1 MNSIGLM
8 LSATMMNLQSL
19 SRRRMNSLVMV
30 ISIAGVAAV
39 FSVVLA
45 MNAGLDAAMRDS
57 GNPDRAVVLRAGST
71 VEIASAISPEDLTV
85 IRNAAEA
92 RKDAD
97 GVPLINAEAVAPLT
111 LIEKRSGM
119 EVNGTLRGVGPQILA
134 VRPEIKIVA
143 GRMFESGK
151 LELVVGQQALKQF
164 QGLELGGE
172 ITAYRTKWKIVGVFT
187 ADRSVR
193 ESELMTDAGVVMNV
207 SQRPAFQNVTVVL
220 PSAAGFDSFKK
231 VLTSSP
237 AVAMDVFTEPEFLLR
252 ESQSLNGLLQFMA
265 YVMGGIMALGAV
277 FVAINAM
284 YSSIDDRRREIAT
297 LRAIGFPP
305 VVVVSSIVAEALLLA
320 LLGGLLGALA
330 AWFVVSGNTVSTA
343 VGGDLRQLV
352 FEVVMTPSVVLKG
365 LGAALVI
372 GAVGGLIPAI
382 RSIRSQVVADLRAI

>member
-1 MNSIGLM
+1 MNSIRLM
-8 LSATMMNLQSL
+8 LSATLMNLQSL
-19 SRRRMNSLVMV
+19 PRRCMNSLVMI

-39 FSVVLA
+39 FSVVLS

-57 GNPDRAVVLRAGST
+57 GNPDRAIVLRAGST
-71 VEIASAISPEDLTV
+71 VEISSAISPEDLTV

-92 RKDAD
+92 RKGAD
-97 GVPLINAEAVAPLT
+97 GAPLINAEAVAPLT

-134 VRPEIKIVA
+134 VRPEIEILA
-143 GRMFESGK
+143 GRMFEPGK

-164 QGLELGGE
+164 EGLKLGDE
-172 ITAYRTKWKIVGVFT
+172 ITAYRTKWKIVGVFA

-193 ESELMTDAGVVMNV
+193 ESELMSDAGVVMNV

-220 PSAAGFDSFKK
+220 PNAAAFDSFKK
-231 VLTSSP
+231 ILTSSP

-252 ESQSLNGLLQFMA
+252 ESQSLNGLLHFMA

-284 YSSIDDRRREIAT
+284 YSSVDDRRKEIAT

-305 VVVVSSIVAEALLLA
+305 LVVVSSIVAEATLLA
-320 LLGGLLGALA
+320 LIGGLVGAFA
-330 AWFVVSGNTVSTA
+330 AWLIVSGNTVSTA

-352 FEVVMTPSVVLKG
+352 FEVVMTTPVVLKG
-365 LGAALVI
+365 LGAALAI
-372 GAVGGLIPAI
+372 GIIGGLIPAV
-382 RSIRSQVVADLRAI
+382 RSIRSQVVADLRTI